1 MFDKAGA
8 DKITLNSVVTEL
20 AAKDPRMALGDVKES
35 TIKTDVRRK
44 LINGFGAG
52 VENQKGGV
60 DKEGLSYADGYNYW
74 YTVEHAGKISNW
86 FIERGRDFKIVSAF
100 NLTFFNLKL
109 VNR

>member
-1 MFDKAGA
+1 M
-8 DKITLNSVVTEL
+8 VTEL

-74 YTVEHAGKISNW
+74 YTVELSGKTQQW
-86 FIERGRDFKIVSAF
+86 FIERGRDFK
-100 NLTFFNLKL
+100 
-109 VNR
+109 R